1 MVEKPVDFYCSQ
13 KFTWLSVDLE
23 KRLSYSCCSATPEKL
38 NLNWLK
44 ENPGKLFDTP
54 GLHQDRIDMLNNQ
67 PVSSCHDACWK
78 PESKGLASRRIMM
91 KSQVRTHSN
100 VDETIP
106 GLLNI
111 TLGSTCNLTCSYC
124 CKQYSSAWYRDLRD
138 NGAYIENQNR
148 YTLVPLDHVL
158 AKISHSEYLESTGVK
173 ILIEEISRLDQ
184 AEEVRIT
191 GGEPFLYNEFP
202 DLLNG
207 LDRSDRVSFYTGLG
221 VDTKR
226 LQKQLDRIKPRNNLQ
241 VIVSVENC
249 GKSYEFN
256 RYGSNYNTFLTNLKL
271 LTDSGFP
278 VMFNS
283 VVSNLTVFGIEEFA
297 ETFENIPVIYQFCNS
312 PDFLAVNVV
321 DDASKEKLIESIGK
335 SSITIRDEI
344 IQGLSV
350 APTQEQQQNC
360 ARFVKEFARR
370 RNLDLDIFPN
380 TMLEW
385 LNHVV

>member
-138 NGAYIENQNR
+138 NGAYIENQDR

-297 ETFENIPVIYQFCNS
+297 ETFENIPVIYQFCNN

-321 DDASKEKLIESIGK
+321 DDFSKEKLIEAIGK

-360 ARFVKEFARR
+360 AKFVKEFARR